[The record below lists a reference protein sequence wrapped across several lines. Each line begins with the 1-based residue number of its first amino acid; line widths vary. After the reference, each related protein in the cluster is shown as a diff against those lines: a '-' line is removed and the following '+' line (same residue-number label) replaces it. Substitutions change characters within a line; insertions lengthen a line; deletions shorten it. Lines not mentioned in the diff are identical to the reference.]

1 LQIHI
6 DATQSTASTIRTAV
20 NSHGVFQVELDR
32 SIDATNNGSGIV
44 GASGV
49 VATTTG
55 GTPEVLVG
63 RDTMTI
69 EASGIF
75 NSLMRL
81 QSALESNDQVAIA
94 RAVGLLE
101 EDLERVSFTRADIGA
116 KSQSLDTLKVRL
128 EDETVELRSTL
139 SSEIDVDLV
148 EAISNLTARQASYQ
162 ASLQLMGKTFQLSL
176 LDYL

>member
-1 LQIHI
+1 
-6 DATQSTASTIRTAV
+6 
-20 NSHGVFQVELDR
+20 
-32 SIDATNNGSGIV
+32 
-44 GASGV
+44 
-49 VATTTG
+49 
-55 GTPEVLVG
+55 
-63 RDTMTI
+63 
-69 EASGIF
+69 
-75 NSLMRL
+75 
-81 QSALESNDQVAIA
+81 
-94 RAVGLLE
+94 VGLLE